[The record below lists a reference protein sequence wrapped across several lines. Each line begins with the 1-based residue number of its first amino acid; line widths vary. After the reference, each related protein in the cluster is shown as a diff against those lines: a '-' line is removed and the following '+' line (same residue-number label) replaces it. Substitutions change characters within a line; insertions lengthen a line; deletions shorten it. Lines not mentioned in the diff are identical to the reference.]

1 MGKKVQWDSA
11 DDESDML
18 TEDNDPTKPAG
29 VLDNAGSVSSSTEA
43 SIQHPRSANNEAEV
57 KNEVQDCPE
66 TESVPGGELYIDENA
81 EEKEH
86 EYPDSMEKADYGS
99 LYGANPFYNSLYNSP
114 SCGSTAVSKGSSSLQ
129 SSYLGS
135 YTAPSSMTQYSSY
148 PGYNSGSASFPTV
161 PQNISAASQKLDY
174 TAYSTSLYG
183 NDRVPLQYS
192 SYYPMPGYHPTPT
205 SFNISNLNFVDST
218 KSALTLD
225 ATAHDTNDLTARETA
240 NVEGGSAKP
249 CKRGRRQSGSGNSIG
264 SADTTEAGPD
274 RIFIWDLDETIVV
287 LQSLVSGQFATTYNK
302 DPTIL
307 AQLAYRMEEIVFYLA
322 DTHFFF
328 NDIESLRSQECDQA
342 HIDDVSSD
350 DNGMDLSSYNFA
362 NDGFHCEAASNG
374 ICLPS
379 GVRGGVDWMRKL
391 AFRYRKIKE
400 TYCNYRNNVGGL
412 LGATKREHW
421 LNLRAEIEQQ
431 TENWLTVAVKCLSLI
446 GKRSHCVNIL
456 VTSDQLIPSLSK
468 VLLFGLG
475 GLFPIENI
483 YSANKTGKESCFG
496 RIMAR
501 FGRKCTYVV
510 IGDGSD
516 EEAAARFHN
525 FPFWR
530 IKSHSDMQA
539 LYNALEMD
547 FL

>member
-1 MGKKVQWDSA
+1 MSLA
-11 DDESDML
+11 F
-18 TEDNDPTKPAG
+18 A
-29 VLDNAGSVSSSTEA
+29 
-43 SIQHPRSANNEAEV
+43 EAEV

-99 LYGANPFYNSLYNSP
+99 LYGANPFYNRYAASYNIVGMQKLTKLLDFAQP
-114 SCGSTAVSKGSSSLQ
+114 VQLAVMREHSSLEGLVVPAELVSRLLHGAELDDAVLVLPGLQ
-129 SSYLGS
+129 QRLRQLPHRPPEHIRSLSGMYTRALIVSARFAYSLGRS
-135 YTAPSSMTQYSSY
+135 L
-148 PGYNSGSASFPTV
+148 
-161 PQNISAASQKLDY
+161 QKLDY

-516 EEAAARFHN
+516 EEAAARFHH